1 MGFKVSDYL
10 ITVDGDELVAART
23 DGEAISVTR
32 SASFQQLKNSRYR
45 SSKRELIV
53 LVTGSGSRLL
63 SATFDEM
70 PESAANVIEN
80 FSVKLVNSEARTV
93 EIFDKDTGHSIANR
107 VLEQMIKPKGWI

>member
-1 MGFKVSDYL
+1 MSDRIILQSNLASPSISVAQDTVGEALGFKVSDYL

-32 SASFQQLKNSRYR
+32 SASSPAAEKITLSNLPNE
-45 SSKRELIV
+45 ELIV

-70 PESAANVIEN
+70 PESA
-80 FSVKLVNSEARTV
+80 R
-93 EIFDKDTGHSIANR
+93 
-107 VLEQMIKPKGWI
+107 M